1 MELTGKVA
9 IVTGASSGV
18 GSDTA
23 HQLAQHG
30 ARVVINYANSK
41 AGAEATLQRVTDAGG
56 DGLVVQADVN
66 VGPW

>member
-41 AGAEATLQRVTDAGG
+41 AGAEATA
-56 DGLVVQADVN
+56 N
-66 VGPW
+66 VGSW